1 MTALLA
7 GAAFLVGLPL
17 LLDLVPAL
25 DDVRLLDVPVSWLAV
40 AVLPWPVLA
49 GLAWWQLRRAED
61 AEIAATSSREGRP
74 VIALAVVP
82 VLLAT
87 LLIGARGVAA
97 MRTTSDFLVA
107 SRRISPAFN
116 AAAVSGEYLS
126 AASFLGIAGLV
137 VKGGVGALWYPV
149 GFTAGYL
156 LMLTL
161 VAAPMRRTGALTV
174 PDFAEA
180 RLGSPLL
187 RRLCAVVVLVI
198 GCLYL
203 VPQFTAAG
211 QVLTLVSGAPYWV
224 GVVVAG
230 GVVSVTLALGGM
242 RAATYVQ
249 AFQFLLKLL
258 LFIVPAVWLL
268 VARARRCATRR
279 CTRWSSPASA
289 GPPPSTSPST
299 PAWRSPSRSRCGSTA
314 PPPCR
319 STPGPHTAQAGAR
332 WEFPAGAAVPR
343 IDGAAV
349 PGSPAW
355 QRPLLS
361 TGSAEAGSSGH
372 SLLGTWSVLVATALG
387 TMGLPHVLV
396 RFHTSPDG
404 RSARRTAAI
413 TVALLGTF
421 YLFPAVYGLLGAV
434 LLPEL
439 YLSGATD
446 TVVVAL
452 PLRVDPG
459 WPGALFTALS
469 PRAPSPRSSR
479 RRSGCCWR
487 CRARVA
493 HDLVPATLR
502 RLRLTPLAAA
512 AAIVLLALPAARI
525 DVGALVTSA
534 FAVAASTF
542 CPLLVLGIW
551 WRGLTTRGARWWG
564 WPSGWSARRGS
575 WRRAWSP
582 ASIRASPRCCSPSP
596 RCGRYRWRSR
606 RWSWSR
612 CAGSAAGGCGVGDA
626 ARCTSTRRR
635 RGPRP

>member
-1 MTALLA
+1 
-7 GAAFLVGLPL
+7 
-17 LLDLVPAL
+17 
-25 DDVRLLDVPVSWLAV
+25 
-40 AVLPWPVLA
+40 
-49 GLAWWQLRRAED
+49 
-61 AEIAATSSREGRP
+61 

-149 GFTAGYL
+149 GFAAGYL

-161 VAAPMRRTGALTV
+161 VAAPLRRTGALTV

-180 RLGSPLL
+180 RLASPAL
-187 RRLCAVVVLVI
+187 RKLCALVVLVI
-198 GCLYL
+198 GYLYL

-211 QVLTLVSGAPYWV
+211 AVLTLVSGAPYWV

-230 GVVSVTLALGGM
+230 VVVSVTLALGGM

-249 AFQFLLKLL
+249 AFQFALKLL
-258 LFIVPAVWLL
+258 LFAVPALWLVL
-268 VARARRCATRR
+268 AVGPEVRTQALHPVEFTRFTEPTVVDFTVDSHFEITEPTTVRIDDVAVPLA
-279 CTRWSSPASA
+279 
-289 GPPPSTSPST
+289 
-299 PAWRSPSRSRCGSTA
+299 
-314 PPPCR
+314 
-319 STPGPHTAQAGAR
+319 PGPHTAEGGAR

-343 IDGAAV
+343 IDGVAV
-349 PGSPAW
+349 PGSETW
-355 QRPLLS
+355 QRPLLDAR
-361 TGSAEAGSSGH
+361 SAGH
-372 SLLGTWSVLVATALG
+372 ELLGTWSVLMATALG

-434 LLPEL
+434 LLPQL

-452 PLRVDPG
+452 PSQVDPG
-459 WPGALFTALS
+459 WPGDLFTALLTAGAFAAFLATS
-469 PRAPSPRSSR
+469 LGMLLAVTGAVS
-479 RRSGCCWR
+479 
-487 CRARVA
+487 
-493 HDLVPATLR
+493 HDLIPAGLR
-502 RLRLTPLAAA
+502 RLRLTPLGAAA
-512 AAIVLLALPAARI
+512 VVVLLALPGARV

-551 WRGLTTRGARWWG
+551 WRRLTARGALVG
-564 WPSGWSARRGS
+564 MAVGLVSSAGVMAAGLVAGLPPGVPALLLAQPALWSVPLAFVTMIVVSLRGS
-575 WRRAWSP
+575 PPPEA
-582 ASIRASPRCCSPSP
+582 ASAMLRLHLDETQPVAH
-596 RCGRYRWRSR
+596 
-606 RWSWSR
+606 
-612 CAGSAAGGCGVGDA
+612 A
-626 ARCTSTRRR
+626 
-635 RGPRP
+635 

>member
-1 MTALLA
+1 
-7 GAAFLVGLPL
+7 
-17 LLDLVPAL
+17 
-25 DDVRLLDVPVSWLAV
+25 
-40 AVLPWPVLA
+40 
-49 GLAWWQLRRAED
+49 
-61 AEIAATSSREGRP
+61 

-82 VLLAT
+82 VVLAT

-187 RRLCAVVVLVI
+187 RRLCAGVVLVI

-230 GVVSVTLALGGM
+230 SAVSVTLALGGM

-249 AFQFLLKLL
+249 AFQFVLKLL
-258 LFIVPAVWLL
+258 LFAVPAVWLL
-268 VARARRCATRR
+268 VAVGPQIRDQALHPVEFTRFARATAVDFTLDTRIVVTEPVTVR
-279 CTRWSSPASA
+279 IDGHPPVPLPPGLRTAEA
-289 GPPPSTSPST
+289 GT
-299 PAWRSPSRSRCGSTA
+299 
-314 PPPCR
+314 
-319 STPGPHTAQAGAR
+319 R

-343 IDGAAV
+343 VDGAAV
-349 PGSPAW
+349 LGSAAW
-355 QRPLLS
+355 QRPLLD
-361 TGSAEAGSSGH
+361 TGSSGH
-372 SLLGTWSVLVATALG
+372 ALLGTWSVLMATALG

-439 YLSGATD
+439 YLSGTTD

-452 PLRVDPG
+452 PSRVDPG
-459 WPGALFTALS
+459 WPGDLFTALLTAGAFAAFLATS
-469 PRAPSPRSSR
+469 LGLLLAV
-479 RRSGCCWR
+479 SG
-487 CRARVA
+487 AVA
-493 HDLVPATLR
+493 HDLVPTTLR
-502 RLRLTPLAAA
+502 RLRLTPLVAA
-512 AAIVLLALPAARI
+512 AAIVLLALPAARL

-551 WRGLTTRGARWWG
+551 WRGLTARGALVG
-564 WPSGWSARRGS
+564 MAVGLVSSAGVM
-575 WRRAWSP
+575 
-582 ASIRASPRCCSPSP
+582 
-596 RCGRYRWRSR
+596 
-606 RWSWSR
+606 
-612 CAGSAAGGCGVGDA
+612 AAGLIAGLDPGVPALLLAQPALWSVPLAFTTMVMVSLRGVPPAGA
-626 ARCTSTRRR
+626 ASAMLRLHLDETWRV
-635 RGPRP
+635 PVPE

>member
-1 MTALLA
+1 
-7 GAAFLVGLPL
+7 
-17 LLDLVPAL
+17 
-25 DDVRLLDVPVSWLAV
+25 
-40 AVLPWPVLA
+40 
-49 GLAWWQLRRAED
+49 
-61 AEIAATSSREGRP
+61 

-82 VLLAT
+82 VVLAT
-87 LLIGARGVAA
+87 LLVGARGVAA

-149 GFTAGYL
+149 GFAAGYL

-180 RLGSPLL
+180 RLGSSRL
-187 RRLCAVVVLVI
+187 RRLCAAVVLVI

-230 GVVSVTLALGGM
+230 AAVSVTLALGGM

-249 AFQFLLKLL
+249 AFQFALKLV
-258 LFIVPAVWLL
+258 LFIVPAIWLL
-268 VARARRCATRR
+268 LAVGPQVRDQAVRPVEYTRFARDTAVDFSVDTRLALTEQVAVGIDGR
-279 CTRWSSPASA
+279 
-289 GPPPSTSPST
+289 PPVPLVPGTY
-299 PAWRSPSRSRCGSTA
+299 TA
-314 PPPCR
+314 
-319 STPGPHTAQAGAR
+319 AAGAL
-332 WEFPAGAAVPR
+332 WKFPAGAAVPR

-349 PGSPAW
+349 PGSAAW
-355 QRPLLS
+355 QRPLLDD
-361 TGSAEAGSSGH
+361 GAGYP
-372 SLLGTWSVLVATALG
+372 LLGTWSVLVATALG

-413 TVALLGTF
+413 TVALLGSF
-421 YLFPAVYGLLGAV
+421 YLFPGVYGLLGAV

-452 PLRVDPG
+452 PSRVDPG
-459 WPGALFTALS
+459 PVGDLFTALLTAGAFAAFLATS
-469 PRAPSPRSSR
+469 LGLLLAV
-479 RRSGCCWR
+479 SG
-487 CRARVA
+487 AIA
-493 HDLVPATLR
+493 HDLIPATLR
-502 RLRLTPLAAA
+502 RLRLTALGAAA
-512 AAIVLLALPAARI
+512 VVVLLALPAARI

-551 WRGLTTRGARWWG
+551 WRGLTARGALVGMAVGLVSSAGVMAAGLVAGLEPGVPALLLAQPALWSVPLAFVTMVAVSLRG
-564 WPSGWSARRGS
+564 APPSGAASAMLRLHL
-575 WRRAWSP
+575 
-582 ASIRASPRCCSPSP
+582 
-596 RCGRYRWRSR
+596 
-606 RWSWSR
+606 
-612 CAGSAAGGCGVGDA
+612 DE
-626 ARCTSTRRR
+626 TRTL
-635 RGPRP
+635 RPH